1 MIIVRRKSPTTIALF
16 ILLLIAVIVTVDI
29 LFFRNH
35 FWQRLLAN
43 AGLVLVFAVF
53 YLRFLRR

>member
-1 MIIVRRKSPTTIALF
+1 VIIVRRKSPTTIALF
-16 ILLLIAVIVTVDI
+16 ILLLVAVIVTVDI